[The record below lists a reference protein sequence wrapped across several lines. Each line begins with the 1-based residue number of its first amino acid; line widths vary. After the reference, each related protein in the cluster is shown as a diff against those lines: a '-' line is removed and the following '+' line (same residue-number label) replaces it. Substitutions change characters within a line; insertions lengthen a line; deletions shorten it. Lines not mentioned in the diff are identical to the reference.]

1 MYSSKGLNY
10 NYMEFVGY
18 ETCDKLIWTS
28 GKGRRNKNTITEI
41 IIPKTNMNMKSPSSA
56 LGSGCSPH
64 KEACDILS
72 ENLYS

>member
-28 GKGRRNKNTITEI
+28 GKGIRITNKST
-41 IIPKTNMNMKSPSSA
+41 K
-56 LGSGCSPH
+56 
-64 KEACDILS
+64 KEFLKVTPTRYLFHQHWVFVVS
-72 ENLYS
+72 